1 MNENCQ
7 SKSHE
12 IACSTMPGNYLK
24 NRFPKPA
31 SMNIIESLC
40 SRKTFRFTGK

>member
-12 IACSTMPGNYLK
+12 IAYSTMPGNYLK
-24 NRFPKPA
+24 NRIPKPA
-31 SMNIIESLC
+31 SMNIIEFSLL
-40 SRKTFRFTGK
+40 RKNISFHR